1 MTLLD
6 CIRIVLVEPA
16 GARNVGSIARVM
28 KNMGLQQLWI
38 VNPECDPQGIE
49 AQHMAVHAKEILAS
63 ARIVDSL
70 PAALQGCYRSIAT
83 VGRETTRSVEPL
95 RSVIPWLLDRAATGT
110 ENQPVDY
117 PVAIVFGREDH
128 GLSNEELQY
137 AQRLVTIPSN
147 PAYPSLNLAQAVGI
161 VCYEVLQAQG
171 NGAAAIAPNPIVGIP
186 PSGEPPASF
195 QALEAFY
202 QGLEALLLQIGYL
215 YPQTA
220 FSRMQKFR
228 SLLNRSQPSTAEV
241 SMLRGILRQAHWALG
256 HGRST
261 KSQSACRIGED
272 TTADPSTDR
281 GTEDDPVG
289 SDSSQLI

>member
-1 MTLLD
+1 MTLLN

-38 VNPECDPQGIE
+38 VKPECDPLGLE

-70 PAALQGCYRSIAT
+70 PAALQGCGRSIAT
-83 VGRETTRSVEPL
+83 VGRETPRSVEPL
-95 RSVIPWLLDRAATGT
+95 RSVLPWLLDRDSAKVGDHALGG
-110 ENQPVDY
+110 D
-117 PVAIVFGREDH
+117 VAIIFGREDH

-137 AQRLVTIPSN
+137 AQRLVTIPTH

-161 VCYEVLQAQG
+161 VCYELFQVQG
-171 NGAAAIAPNPIVGIP
+171 QESKLGD
-186 PSGEPPASF
+186 PSRGSEGPLSGDPPAPF

-202 QGLEALLLQIGYL
+202 QGLEVLLLQIGYL
-215 YPQTA
+215 YPKTA

-228 SLLNRSQPSTAEV
+228 RLLNRSQPSAAEV
-241 SMLRGILRQAHWALG
+241 AMLRGILRQAHWALG
-256 HGRST
+256 QGRST
-261 KSQSACRIGED
+261 TGQPNDDAMIEGKS
-272 TTADPSTDR
+272 DR
-281 GTEDDPVG
+281 AIELDCIDRKM
-289 SDSSQLI
+289 SDGME

>member
-1 MTLLD
+1 MISLD

-16 GARNVGSIARVM
+16 GARNIGSIARVM

-38 VNPECDPQGIE
+38 VKPECDPRGIE

-63 ARIVDSL
+63 AQIVDSL
-70 PAALQGCYRSIAT
+70 PAALQGCGRSIAT
-83 VGRETTRSVEPL
+83 VGRDSSKWVEPL
-95 RSVIPWLLDRAATGT
+95 RSVLPWLLDRGSARGD
-110 ENQPVDY
+110 NQTSDCL
-117 PVAIVFGREDH
+117 VAIIFGREDH

-161 VCYEVLQAQG
+161 VCYELFQSQESIAE
-171 NGAAAIAPNPIVGIP
+171 AIVAVSRESAPSPQ
-186 PSGEPPASF
+186 EPPAPF

-215 YPQTA
+215 YPKTA

-228 SLLNRSQPSTAEV
+228 HLLNRSQPSAAEV

-256 HGRST
+256 PGRS
-261 KSQSACRIGED
+261 SQSPSACPLAED
-272 TTADPSTDR
+272 ATADPSDDPSTDR
-281 GTEDDPVG
+281 GRITP
-289 SDSSQLI
+289 